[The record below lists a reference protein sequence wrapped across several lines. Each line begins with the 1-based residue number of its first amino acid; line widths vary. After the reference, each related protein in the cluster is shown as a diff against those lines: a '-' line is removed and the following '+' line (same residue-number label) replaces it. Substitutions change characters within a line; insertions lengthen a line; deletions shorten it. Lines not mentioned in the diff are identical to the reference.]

1 MKEFVVI
8 YEQGD
13 TNWGAM
19 VPDLPGCISIGNS
32 REEVETNVREAIE
45 LYLDVLKERG
55 EPLPTPRHRAGQVT
69 VAA

>member
-1 MKEFVVI
+1 MMTFTVI
-8 YEQGD
+8 CEQGE

-19 VPDLPGCISIGNS
+19 VPDLPGCISIGNT
-32 REEVETNVREAIE
+32 REEVETNVRDAIE

-55 EPLPTPRHRAGQVT
+55 ETLPTPRHSAGQVT